1 MDFGIS
7 GKRALVI
14 GGSSGLGLAV
24 CEALAA
30 EGVNLA
36 IFARNASR
44 LASASAHLTQRFGVK
59 VETVAGDIT
68 ETLEVQ
74 RLAEQLKKSGG
85 LDILILNTARPPSP
99 MRQFLDETD
108 DLRWSQA
115 YQQQLNGALVVL
127 RLITPLLLEKSSSR
141 LVAITSATVKQPMP
155 SHAIS
160 TVFRAGV
167 QAALKHLANE
177 TASRGLT
184 VNAVAPASILTA
196 GLATH
201 HNLAERAQAIPV
213 KRLGTPEELAA
224 TVVFLTSRQAGFITG
239 QTVQVDGG
247 MTAGLV

>member
-74 RLAEQLKKSGG
+74 RLVEQLKESGG

-127 RLITPLLLEKSSSR
+127 RFITPLLLEKSSSR

>member
-44 LASASAHLTQRFGVK
+44 LASATAHLTQRFGVK

-68 ETLEVQ
+68 EPLEVQ
-74 RLAEQLKKSGG
+74 RLAEHLKESGG

-127 RLITPLLLEKSSSR
+127 RFITPLLLEKSSSR

-155 SHAIS
+155 LHAIS

-247 MTAGLV
+247 MTVGLV

>member
-1 MDFGIS
+1 
-7 GKRALVI
+7 
-14 GGSSGLGLAV
+14 
-24 CEALAA
+24 
-30 EGVNLA
+30 
-36 IFARNASR
+36 
-44 LASASAHLTQRFGVK
+44 
-59 VETVAGDIT
+59 
-68 ETLEVQ
+68 
-74 RLAEQLKKSGG
+74 
-85 LDILILNTARPPSP
+85 

-127 RLITPLLLEKSSSR
+127 RFITPLLLEKSSSR

-201 HNLAERAQAIPV
+201 HNLAERSQAIPV

>member
-24 CEALAA
+24 CEALVA

-68 ETLEVQ
+68 EPLEVQ
-74 RLAEQLKKSGG
+74 RLAEQLKESGG

-127 RLITPLLLEKSSSR
+127 RFITPLLLEKSSSR

-201 HNLAERAQAIPV
+201 HNLAERSQAIPV

>member
-115 YQQQLNGALVVL
+115 YQQQLNGALMVL
-127 RLITPLLLEKSSSR
+127 RFITPLLLEKSSSR

-201 HNLAERAQAIPV
+201 HNLAERAQASPV

>member
-115 YQQQLNGALVVL
+115 YQQQLNGALMVL
-127 RLITPLLLEKSSSR
+127 RFITPLLLEKSSSR

>member
-1 MDFGIS
+1 
-7 GKRALVI
+7 
-14 GGSSGLGLAV
+14 
-24 CEALAA
+24 
-30 EGVNLA
+30 
-36 IFARNASR
+36 
-44 LASASAHLTQRFGVK
+44 
-59 VETVAGDIT
+59 
-68 ETLEVQ
+68 
-74 RLAEQLKKSGG
+74 
-85 LDILILNTARPPSP
+85 

-127 RLITPLLLEKSSSR
+127 RFITPLLLEKSSSR

-247 MTAGLV
+247 MTTGLV

>member
-1 MDFGIS
+1 MDFSIS

-44 LASASAHLTQRFGVK
+44 LASASAHLTQRFGVN

-68 ETLEVQ
+68 EPLEVQ

-127 RLITPLLLEKSSSR
+127 RFITPLLLEKSSSR

>member
-127 RLITPLLLEKSSSR
+127 RFITPLLLEKSSSR

-155 SHAIS
+155 SHASS

>member
-36 IFARNASR
+36 IFARNANR

-127 RLITPLLLEKSSSR
+127 RFITPLLLEKSSSR

>member
-127 RLITPLLLEKSSSR
+127 RFITPLLLEKSSSR

-247 MTAGLV
+247 MTTGLV

>member
-127 RLITPLLLEKSSSR
+127 RFITPLLLEKSSSR

-201 HNLAERAQAIPV
+201 HNLAERSQAIPV

>member
-30 EGVNLA
+30 EGVNLT

-44 LASASAHLTQRFGVK
+44 LASASAQLTQRFGVK

-68 ETLEVQ
+68 EPLEVQ
-74 RLAEQLKKSGG
+74 RLAEQLKESGG

-127 RLITPLLLEKSSSR
+127 RFITPLLLEKSSSR

-201 HNLAERAQAIPV
+201 HNLAERSQAIPV

>member
-68 ETLEVQ
+68 EPLEVQ
-74 RLAEQLKKSGG
+74 RLAEQLKESGG

-127 RLITPLLLEKSSSR
+127 RFITPLLLEKSSSR

-201 HNLAERAQAIPV
+201 HNLAERSQAIPV

>member
-68 ETLEVQ
+68 EPLEVQ
-74 RLAEQLKKSGG
+74 RLAEQLKESGG

-127 RLITPLLLEKSSSR
+127 RFITPLLLEKSSSR

>member
-127 RLITPLLLEKSSSR
+127 RFITPLLLEKSSSR

>member
-1 MDFGIS
+1 MDFGIA

-30 EGVNLA
+30 EGVSLA

-44 LASASAHLTQRFGVK
+44 LASASTHLMQRFGVR

-68 ETLEVQ
+68 QALEVQ
-74 RLAEQLKKSGG
+74 RLAKQLKESGG

-99 MRQFLDETD
+99 MRQFLEETD

-127 RLITPLLLEKSSSR
+127 RFITPLLLEKSSSR
-141 LVAITSATVKQPMP
+141 LVAITSASVKQPMP
-155 SHAIS
+155 AHAIS

-177 TASRGLT
+177 TANRGLT